1 MLKFRFQLC
10 VGPLTSL
17 VFQNAC
23 LFLFRELSRD
33 FPSSAW
39 GTAWLPGHQ
48 LRLLQL
54 SLNYRDNF
62 NFRIMRNINCSSNL
76 RN

>member
-10 VGPLTSL
+10 VGPLTVL

-39 GTAWLPGHQ
+39 EQRGSRGT
-48 LRLLQL
+48 
-54 SLNYRDNF
+54 SCVSCNYP
-62 NFRIMRNINCSSNL
+62 
-76 RN
+76 